1 MQIASMSMYEVLAQ
15 LLENISSPAYRI
27 RHAQVA
33 ILSGRPSQTSAIAAS
48 FTRFHVSVVIELHLA
63 GDKQAIGAAPA
74 SQGQWSLP
82 EFVAISW
89 QYLRSYF
96 RLLEPHIAARQNWL
110 PAISRNKTDWDGPYS
125 SGDVFSALAMP
136 PAPVR

>member
-1 MQIASMSMYEVLAQ
+1 MLASVPASMVNQKPTDLGIPNRFK
-15 LLENISSPAYRI
+15 LNSS
-27 RHAQVA
+27 
-33 ILSGRPSQTSAIAAS
+33 
-48 FTRFHVSVVIELHLA
+48 RF
-63 GDKQAIGAAPA
+63 
-74 SQGQWSLP
+74 
-82 EFVAISW
+82 SW

-110 PAISRNKTDWDGPYS
+110 PAISRKSKRLAAHS